1 MKLPYKEILKSNTV
15 KNGIWLYILQF
26 FNTVFPLLTLPYVT
40 RILGT
45 NGYGIFS
52 YALNII
58 TYLQVIVEY
67 GFNLSGAREIAIQ
80 ENEKEREKIYSRIV
94 TSKLLLLCITIILTI
109 VIIIVCNFSYEQT
122 LTIMIMFLIVI
133 GTAFTQ
139 TWLFQGKQKMKFVTI
154 SNSVIR
160 IIFMLLIFLFVKE
173 KEDLFIYSFLYA
185 IVFLVIGIAQTVIIK
200 KFLNYKYKI
209 CNFKECCKELKNGW
223 YTFTTSAMSKVF
235 TGISVTILGI
245 INGSDASVVG
255 IYSAIQ
261 KIPLAINMVYTPVGQ
276 AIFPYI
282 SKKYG
287 TDYKF
292 SMKLIK
298 KLIKLVFLCMI
309 IAIIVVLFFSYDII
323 KIAFGIEYTQYHLIL
338 IPLIIWAFLG
348 ILNNLLGVQIL
359 VAQGKNKEYSEAFI
373 ISCISIVVLN
383 SIFGMLWNIYGVSI
397 ATMLSELILSIS
409 LIKKIFLKKKKEE
422 V

>member
-52 YALNII
+52 YTLNII

-109 VIIIVCNFSYEQT
+109 GIIIVCHFSYEQT
-122 LTIMIMFLIVI
+122 LTIIIMFLIVI

-154 SNSVIR
+154 SNSIIR
-160 IIFMLLIFLFVKE
+160 IVFMLLIFLFVKE

-185 IVFLVIGIAQTVIIK
+185 IVFLVIGIAQTFIIK
-200 KFLNYKYKI
+200 KFFYYKYEI
-209 CNFKECCKELKNGW
+209 CSFKECCKELKNGW

-245 INGSDASVVG
+245 INGSDVSVVG

-261 KIPLAINMVYTPVGQ
+261 KIPVAINMVYTPVGQ

-309 IAIIVVLFFSYDII
+309 IAIIVVIFFFFYII

>member
-323 KIAFGIEYTQYHLIL
+323 KIAFGIEYTQYHLVL
-338 IPLIIWAFLG
+338 IPLILWAFLG

-359 VAQGKNKEYSEAFI
+359 VAQGRNKEYSEAFI

-383 SIFGMLWNIYGVSI
+383 SILGIFGNIYGVAI

-409 LIKKIFLKKKKEE
+409 LIKKIFFKKKKEE

>member
-1 MKLPYKEILKSNTV
+1 MKLPYKEILKNNTV

-80 ENEKEREKIYSRIV
+80 ESEKEREKIYSRVV
-94 TSKLLLLCITIILTI
+94 TAKLLLLSITIILTI
-109 VIIIVCNFSYEQT
+109 GIIIVCHFSYEQT
-122 LTIMIMFLIVI
+122 LTIIIMFLIVV

-185 IVFLVIGIAQTVIIK
+185 IVFLVIGIAQTFIIR
-200 KFLNYKYKI
+200 KFFNYKYKI

-261 KIPLAINMVYTPVGQ
+261 KIPVAINMVYTPVGQ

-287 TDYKF
+287 IDYKF

-323 KIAFGIEYTQYHLIL
+323 KIAFGIEYTQYHLVL
-338 IPLIIWAFLG
+338 IPLIVWAFLG

-383 SIFGMLWNIYGVSI
+383 IIFGILWNIYGVAI

-409 LIKKIFLKKKKEE
+409 LIKKIFFKKKKEE